1 MIEDVAIRNVQNG
14 SNTQTDEL
22 KTDMGATG
30 ASMAGSL
37 QQIAGDT
44 GEIRKTSATTA
55 TQTGR
60 TADNTLRSA
69 NTTDQI
75 YGEVQYA
82 NQQLGDI
89 SDNTELNAVLTDE
102 GNRFAERTA
111 NAAERGVDNSEI
123 IIDHTQ
129 RAANAA
135 ERGNEFAERTANAT
149 ETGNKFAERTANAAE
164 RGADAAK
171 IVIRHTRRTADN
183 TTPPKPPKS

>member
-1 MIEDVAIRNVQNG
+1 MQGVAG
-14 SNTQTDEL
+14 EQTHEL
-22 KTDMGATG
+22 KTNMGATG
-30 ASMAGSL
+30 TNMVDSL

-44 GEIRKTSATTA
+44 GEIRKSSATTA

-89 SDNTELNAVLTDE
+89 SDNTELNAILTDE
-102 GNRFAERTA
+102 GNR
-111 NAAERGVDNSEI
+111 
-123 IIDHTQ
+123 
-129 RAANAA
+129 
-135 ERGNEFAERTANAT
+135 FAERTANAT
-149 ETGNKFAERTANAAE
+149 ETGNKFAERTANATERGADNSEIIIDHTQRAANATE

-171 IVIRHTRRTADN
+171 IIIRHTRRTADN